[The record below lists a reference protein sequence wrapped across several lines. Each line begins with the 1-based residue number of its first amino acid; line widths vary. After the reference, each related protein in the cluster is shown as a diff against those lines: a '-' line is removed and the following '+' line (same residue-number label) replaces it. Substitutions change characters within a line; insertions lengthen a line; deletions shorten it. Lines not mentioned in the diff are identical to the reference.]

1 MRGEKKKTEVELKE
15 EMQKSLQK
23 AEQRIKHE
31 STKSN
36 VQVAALKHE
45 IKAIQKGMSAEIDD
59 LKTWKL
65 ETEERVKTINKF
77 QMPYY
82 ISNDQLKHE

>member
-1 MRGEKKKTEVELKE
+1 M
-15 EMQKSLQK
+15 
-23 AEQRIKHE
+23 
-31 STKSN
+31 
-36 VQVAALKHE
+36 QVAALKHE

-82 ISNDQLKHE
+82 ISNDQLKLE